1 MFYKF
6 LRRKSKPSLYYL
18 IEPRSAEV
26 LGPWADC
33 FPNYK
38 EVVGYSSLG
47 HFFMRD
53 PDSKEY
59 IVLHPFK
66 GSAKSYGTYKSVG
79 AFEDAVLTEPGF
91 QEIVL
96 RPKHVSAVAKRLG
109 PLSDEQ
115 IYIPQ
120 PYPFAG
126 GSDAPET
133 YDKGNVWIFSHIVA
147 QMGGL

>member
-1 MFYKF
+1 MF
-6 LRRKSKPSLYYL
+6 SKLFQRGVNPPLYVL

-26 LGPWADC
+26 LGPWAGC
-33 FPNYK
+33 FPKYE

-47 HFFMRD
+47 HFFMRA
-53 PDSKEY
+53 SELNEY

-66 GSAKSYGTYKSVG
+66 GSAKSYGVHESIG
-79 AFEDAVLTEPGF
+79 AFENAVLKEPGF
-91 QEIVL
+91 QDYVL
-96 RPKHVSAVAKRLG
+96 RPEHVRAVAKRLG
-109 PLSDEQ
+109 PLSEEQ

-120 PYPFAG
+120 PYPFVG

-133 YDKGNVWIFSHIVA
+133 YDKGNVWVFSHIVA